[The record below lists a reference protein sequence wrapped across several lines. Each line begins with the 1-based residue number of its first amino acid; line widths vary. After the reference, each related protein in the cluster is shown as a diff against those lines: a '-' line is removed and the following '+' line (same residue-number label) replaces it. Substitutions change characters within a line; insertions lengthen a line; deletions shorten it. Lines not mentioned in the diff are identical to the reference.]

1 MMNILVNG
9 KFTQK
14 KYIKIKTK
22 IMNATFGNNKVEMVG
37 GLLQVNGK
45 VYLRDD
51 FTFIE
56 YQALLCYI
64 NIMKKIYY
72 CNE

>member
-1 MMNILVNG
+1 
-9 KFTQK
+9 
-14 KYIKIKTK
+14 
-22 IMNATFGNNKVEMVG
+22 MNATFGNNKVEMVG